1 MNNFPFTA
9 IIGQESFKL
18 ALILNIIDPT
28 LGGVLAVG
36 DKGTGKTTLIRSLSD
51 LMQKPFVNLPIGA
64 SEDRVLGHIN
74 LEKLIND
81 KKEEVQSGLL
91 SQAHQGFLYIDEIN
105 LLNDYLMDVLL
116 DASATGCYHLER
128 EGVSRKLDSRFCLI
142 GSMNPEEGD
151 LRPQLKDRFGLS
163 VEVKTPTSLEERVQI
178 VQNRLAFDDNPRTF
192 SEGFDKK
199 QKQLFAQILTA
210 QEKLSGIELES
221 DVMEYCSQ
229 LSLEHAVEGVRAD
242 ILLIKTARAYVAFQ
256 KREKVTKDDVKAI
269 QEFVLLHRKN
279 QNPPNQEPPQTPPS
293 PEEQKKEQQETLK
306 EETPPAQ
313 FESVIP
319 DESLTLNQSFKES
332 SKQVI
337 HQNGMKSSID
347 TRKTVGQYLATD
359 NLEVI
364 KKSKVEPTKKQ
375 VIFILDSS
383 GSMIKGHVITY
394 AKGAVQK
401 MIEKYKSS
409 DVQFSLISLYQ
420 NEAEILVQETSN
432 VAFTIEK
439 INHLKTGG
447 KTNILA
453 ALKKTK
459 RMLVGFDI
467 SETELVIISDG
478 HFCAETALEDIISSY
493 QFHCRKV
500 DHLTLVDAESGVVR
514 LGIMKE
520 LSNRLRGNYQKLSI

>member
-51 LMQKPFVNLPIGA
+51 LMEKPFVNLPIGA

-81 KKEEVQSGLL
+81 KKEEVQHGLL

-116 DASATGCYHLER
+116 DASATGSYHLER
-128 EGVSRKLDSRFCLI
+128 EGISRKLKSRFCLI

-163 VEVKTPTSLEERVQI
+163 VEVKTSTSLEERTKI
-178 VQNRLAFDDNPRTF
+178 VQHRLAFDDDPKAF
-192 SEGFDKK
+192 FEGFDKE
-199 QKQLFAQILTA
+199 QKQLFNQIISA
-210 QEKLSGIELES
+210 QERLSSIELES
-221 DVMEYCSQ
+221 DVLEYCSQ
-229 LSLEHAVEGVRAD
+229 LAIDHAVEGLRAD
-242 ILLIKTARAYVAFQ
+242 ILLVKTVRAYVAFQ
-256 KREKVTKDDVKAI
+256 NRKKVTKEEVKAI

-279 QNPPNQEPPQTPPS
+279 QTPPNQEPPQNPP
-293 PEEQKKEQQETLK
+293 PQEEQKEQPETSK
-306 EETPPAQ
+306 EETPPNQ

-319 DESLTLNQSFKES
+319 EKEVVLQQSFKES
-332 SKQVI
+332 NKQII
-337 HQNGMKSSID
+337 HQNGIKSSTD
-347 TRKTVGQYLATD
+347 TRKTVSQYLATD
-359 NLEVI
+359 TFEVI

-383 GSMIKGHVITY
+383 GSMIKDQVIAY

-401 MIEKYKSS
+401 MIEKNELS
-409 DVQFSLISLYQ
+409 DVHFSLISLFQ
-420 NEAEILVQETSN
+420 NEAEVLVQETSN
-432 VAFTIEK
+432 VGFVTEK
-439 INHLKTGG
+439 IQQLQTGG
-447 KTNILA
+447 KTNIIA
-453 ALKKTK
+453 ALKKIK
-459 RMLVGFDI
+459 SMLVGFDLL
-467 SETELVIISDG
+467 ETELVIISDG
-478 HFCAETALEDIISSY
+478 RFCAETAIEDIISSY
-493 QFHCRKV
+493 QFHCKKV
-500 DHLTLVDAESGVVR
+500 DHLTLVDAETGVVK
-514 LGIMKE
+514 LGIMQD
-520 LSNRLRGNYQKLSI
+520 LADRLRGNYQKLSL